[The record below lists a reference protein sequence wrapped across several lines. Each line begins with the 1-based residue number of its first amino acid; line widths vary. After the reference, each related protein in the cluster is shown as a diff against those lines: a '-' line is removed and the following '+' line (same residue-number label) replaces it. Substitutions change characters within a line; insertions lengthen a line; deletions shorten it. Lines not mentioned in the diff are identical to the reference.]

1 MNLGTIL
8 RKIDGE
14 LERRERIKNE
24 LYNSMRQATRLS
36 KQAIFLTHRRQFDR
50 ANELLGEAAKLFSML
65 EDGTSR
71 HREFAHA
78 NVVYA
83 AFEEYA
89 EAQILLSLLQEDKF
103 VGPEEIHVPYTSY
116 LLGLADVVGELRRA
130 ALDSLRREEIEIAEK
145 HLERMEL
152 IYSKSISMDAAMHF
166 VSELRRKTDVSRRII
181 EATRGDVTNEVC
193 RNSLERSI
201 KKLQTSITT
210 E

>member
-65 EDGTSR
+65 EDGNSR
-71 HREFAHA
+71 HREFAHV

-103 VGPEEIHVPYTSY
+103 VAPEEIHVPYTSY

-152 IYSKSISMDAAMHF
+152 IYNKSISMDAAMHF

>member
-65 EDGTSR
+65 EDGTSQ

-166 VSELRRKTDVSRRII
+166 VSELRRKTDVSRRTI